1 VVPLGDA
8 QRGVLAPISDA
19 ASRERLKALLQPRT
33 PVGAT
38 NMEGAL
44 KLATR
49 LLLDSAGGN
58 RPVIVFL
65 TDGKPEPPEQRP
77 GLEAAIAEAGRRN
90 LLVFPILL
98 GGETDVTVAD
108 RMVRETGSMRQDV
121 QSAAGLLRAFGQ
133 VYALV
138 QPERYVDELSL
149 TPGGSLTY
157 QTNPDQAISEA
168 VVIVPRG
175 SAGTSALPVA
185 RQWRP
190 SG

>member
-1 VVPLGDA
+1 MTQARLACIAVLALALAALALPALPAAAASAQQSLDVVLLIDNSGSMDWNDPDGLRWSAGQLFVDLAAPGDRIAAVTFAGDVVPLGDA

-77 GLEAAIAEAGRRN
+77 GL
-90 LLVFPILL
+90 
-98 GGETDVTVAD
+98 
-108 RMVRETGSMRQDV
+108 
-121 QSAAGLLRAFGQ
+121 
-133 VYALV
+133 
-138 QPERYVDELSL
+138 
-149 TPGGSLTY
+149 
-157 QTNPDQAISEA
+157 
-168 VVIVPRG
+168 
-175 SAGTSALPVA
+175 
-185 RQWRP
+185 
-190 SG
+190 